1 MKNTLLVSFLLA
13 LSVAAVLVGTP
24 FPSNR
29 VQSQQVRIPEVQVP
43 VRIEPVPTII
53 TGPSVPDL
61 RPPVTIDPVP
71 RINATAPRVEAALP
85 RSETARAAARA
96 RVDAVVIV
104 PGPGPRAER
113 DSPDC
118 SLHQFTCAQACD
130 PLPAGWSSYR
140 QCLRYQCKQV
150 DESCLEK
157 LAQELGARRTDNEVT
172 FSIECDYPHKIQL
185 EFYSQD
191 RSTAWPGNNM
201 AYNITDYKTHLYK
214 LKCRSGEKICYGAWP
229 NQSSTYWGIGSNGSY
244 HCQNC
249 CAFCNGGSVTYT
261 LR

>member
-1 MKNTLLVSFLLA
+1 MKNALLVSFLLA

-29 VQSQQVRIPEVQVP
+29 VQSQQVRIPDVPVP
-43 VRIEPVPTII
+43 VRIEPVPTIT

-71 RINATAPRVEAALP
+71 RINTTAPRVEATVP
-85 RSETARAAARA
+85 RSATARAPARA
-96 RVDAVVIV
+96 RVDTVVIA
-104 PGPGPRAER
+104 PGPGPRAVR

-118 SLHQFTCAQACD
+118 SVHQFTCAQACD
-130 PLPAGWSSYR
+130 PLPAGGSSYR

-157 LAQELGARRTDNEVT
+157 LAQELGSRRTDNEVT

-201 AYNITDYKTHLYK
+201 AYNIDDYERHLYT
-214 LKCRSGEKICYGAWP
+214 LKCRSGDNICYGAWP
-229 NQSSTYWGIGSNGSY
+229 NQASIHWGLGFDGFY
-244 HCQNC
+244 HCEHC
-249 CAFCNGGSVTYT
+249 CAICDGRSVSFT
-261 LR
+261 LH